1 MNTLALG
8 AAMSENKT
16 EVRPRFNAEIN
27 LGHVG
32 AVVVALVSVVWLT
45 GDLRAQMQLKDAQHE
60 VRLVQLED
68 TARVGRQERLA
79 FQDQVGAKLDKLLDA
94 VARLQAEKR

>member
-1 MNTLALG
+1 MADDRTD
-8 AAMSENKT
+8 
-16 EVRPRFNAEIN
+16 VRPRFNAEIN
-27 LGHVG
+27 LGHIG
-32 AVVVALVSVVWLT
+32 AVVASIVAIVWMT

-60 VRLVQLED
+60 TRIIQLED
-68 TARVGRQERLA
+68 AARQGRQERLA